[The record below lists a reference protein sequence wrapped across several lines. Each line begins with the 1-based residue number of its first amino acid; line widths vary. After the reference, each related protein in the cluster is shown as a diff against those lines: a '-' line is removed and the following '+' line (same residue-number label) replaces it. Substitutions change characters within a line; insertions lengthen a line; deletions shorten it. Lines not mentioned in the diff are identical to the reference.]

1 MALFVCRECLGKG
14 SQLGGEGINGLQS
27 SEVSGPAPDQPL
39 LLRVGSLVGA
49 VLGGIVGMLSGQPVV
64 VVLAAALVGSE
75 IGSPSSRKALLR
87 AQTSSE
93 DVCEICG
100 VVARLERC
108 VICGEWVCPSCRGL
122 IMAEEERS
130 GKHTYR
136 HYEKADT
143 DDEAGSHALAPW
155 YVSDEPDSPSPG
167 GYHLSEEAF
176 VIDEDTGEL
185 IPVPEEDP
193 DDSLPNHDLSP
204 TDEWDFDSA
213 SVSPATADW
222 ESSDGWSS
230 MTQDVDSWETDS
242 ADSEGGS

>member
-1 MALFVCRECLGKG
+1 
-14 SQLGGEGINGLQS
+14 
-27 SEVSGPAPDQPL
+27 
-39 LLRVGSLVGA
+39 
-49 VLGGIVGMLSGQPVV
+49 
-64 VVLAAALVGSE
+64 
-75 IGSPSSRKALLR
+75 
-87 AQTSSE
+87 
-93 DVCEICG
+93 
-100 VVARLERC
+100 
-108 VICGEWVCPSCRGL
+108 
-122 IMAEEERS
+122 MAEEERS

-213 SVSPATADW
+213 SVSPATTDW
-222 ESSDGWSS
+222 ESSDAWSS
-230 MTQDVDSWETDS
+230 MDQDVDSWEVDS